1 MDGQTT
7 DLPLDRPASLAYHLS
22 VRGDWVRRSELA
34 YLYYPDADESLAFA
48 NLRRLIHR
56 LKQYDWANALEADQ
70 TRLRLTL
77 ASDAQAF
84 RTALEQK
91 NFTGALGWY
100 GGTFLE
106 GLSFPDLPG
115 FEAWLELERDEF
127 SRTWRTAVFE
137 AAQSHESRGELAEA
151 ERHLSQLLR
160 TDPLDEDAVQ
170 ALLRVLR
177 TMGQS
182 TRALEVFERFRSD
195 LRRELDAEPLEAT
208 RALLDSIQPLPPRP
222 SNGPISQAPTTPP
235 RHNLPALSTRF
246 IGRKRE
252 LEQLSTYVS
261 NPDCRLLTLVGL
273 GGMGKTR
280 LALEAVGQH
289 LNAFPDGVWF
299 VPLSG
304 VASADVLVSSIAA
317 AVGLVFSGP
326 NDPKVQLLNYLRE
339 KHMLLL
345 LDNFEHLKAGS
356 LLLEELI
363 TNAPHLKLIVTSRVV
378 LELGSEWLFDL
389 EGLSYPPLQ
398 TDQPLDAF
406 DAVKLFVNHA
416 ERLSNSFVAEG
427 ATLHAIATLCRQVQG
442 MPLALELAVS
452 WTRSLS
458 VTELVKTLGQS
469 FDLLST
475 SRRDVPERQR
485 NLQAIL
491 EYTWGFLSE
500 TEQAALAR
508 LSVFRGGFT
517 LEAGQV
523 VAGTHLGFLLRF
535 INLALVR
542 RGQNGRFELHE
553 LIRQWASTQLSS
565 EASETLEQNHLEFF
579 ADFLQAQDSTKVG
592 DHYKV
597 ALEQIRTELD
607 NVVYGLGL
615 ISKHN
620 RWDVLQKVLIPVQNV
635 FEDLSLYKSGFNIL
649 HSFENILHSF
659 EDALEKH
666 VPSDARVPGQI
677 KAVLSH
683 FTFRTGQVE
692 QAEILATDGLRLL
705 EGSKNANFIGFCL
718 NTLGMAS
725 HFKGNL
731 DQAIQYF
738 AQAARFY
745 DRDKFIF
752 RCNNAIAQI
761 NWHLGKI
768 EEAIEFYQ
776 KSIEIAQDHQV
787 EQAIALNGLGTA
799 LETSGQFEK
808 ATLSYQKS
816 LQIHR
821 DTGYPRGES
830 AALTNLGHI
839 NERLGHLPVARSFYE
854 DGIRI
859 KKIIGDP
866 TSIAISLT
874 NLADVQYA
882 MGEPDKG
889 HQINFEAL
897 ELTSKAGATLYAM
910 RVLWSFGRWLIA
922 AGQTQDA
929 LYLTYF
935 TATFPESETWVR
947 EESSQ
952 AIPGLEAALEANELE
967 VLRAARQRT
976 LAEMIDWL
984 KHPGRFVLS

>member
-1 MDGQTT
+1 MDGLIT
-7 DLPLDRPASLAYHLS
+7 DLPLDRPASLAYYLS
-22 VRGDWVRRSELA
+22 LRGDWVKRSELA
-34 YLYYPDADESLAFA
+34 YLYYPDADESLALA

-56 LKQYDWANALEADQ
+56 LKQYDWASALEADQ
-70 TRLRLTL
+70 VRLRLML

-84 RTALEQK
+84 RTAIEQK
-91 NFTGALGWY
+91 DFTGALGWY

-115 FEAWLELERDEF
+115 FEAWLELERDRF

-137 AAQSHESRGELAEA
+137 IAQSHESRGELAEA

-177 TMGQS
+177 TTRQRV
-182 TRALEVFERFRSD
+182 RALEVFERFQSD
-195 LRRELDAEPLEAT
+195 LRRELDTEPLEAT
-208 RALLDSIQPLPPRP
+208 HALLDSIQPLPPHP
-222 SNGPISQAPTTPP
+222 SNSPIGQASITVP
-235 RHNLPALSTRF
+235 RHNLPAHSTQF

-252 LEQLSTYVS
+252 LEQLSTYIS

-280 LALEAVGQH
+280 LALEAVRQH

-304 VASADVLVSSIAA
+304 VASADALVSSIAA
-317 AVGLVFSGP
+317 TVGLVFPGP
-326 NDPKVQLLNYLRE
+326 NDPKIQLLNYLRE

-363 TNAPHLKLIVTSRVV
+363 TNAPQLKLIVTSRMV

-389 EGLSYPPLQ
+389 GGLSYPLAQ
-398 TDQPLDAF
+398 TDEPLEAF

-427 ATLHAIATLCRQVQG
+427 ATLHAIAALCRQVQG

-458 VTELVKTLGQS
+458 VTELVKHFN

-475 SRRDVPERQR
+475 TRRDVPERQR

-542 RGQNGRFELHE
+542 RSQNRRFELHE
-553 LIRQWASTQLSS
+553 LIRQWASTRLSP

-579 ADFLQAQDSTKVG
+579 ADFLQAQDSARVENH
-592 DHYKV
+592 DKV

-615 ISKHN
+615 ISTHN
-620 RWDVLQKVLIPVQNV
+620 RWDVLQKVLIPVYNV
-635 FEDLSLYKSGFNIL
+635 FEELSLYKSGFHIL
-649 HSFENILHSF
+649 HSFK
-659 EDALEKH
+659 DALEKH
-666 VPSDARVPGQI
+666 VPSDAQALGQI

-718 NTLGMAS
+718 NTLGLAS

-745 DRDKFIF
+745 DRDQFIS
-752 RCNNAIAQI
+752 RCNHAIAQM

-768 EEAIEFYQ
+768 EQAIEFYQ

-799 LETSGQFEK
+799 FETSGQFEK
-808 ATLSYQKS
+808 AIESYQKS
-816 LQIHR
+816 LDIHR
-821 DTGYPRGES
+821 NTGYLRGE
-830 AALTNLGHI
+830 AATLTNLGHI

-854 DGIRI
+854 DSIRI
-859 KKIIGDP
+859 KKMIGDP

-882 MGEPDKG
+882 MGEADKG

-935 TATFPESETWVR
+935 TAMFPESETWVR
-947 EESSQ
+947 EESNQ
-952 AIPGLEAALEANELE
+952 AIPGLEATLETNELE
-967 VLRAARQRT
+967 VLRIARQRT

-984 KHPGRFVLS
+984 KQPGRFVPS